1 MKRVIMLLAIVAL
14 AQAGYS
20 QQVKP
25 VRVDTIKT
33 PNALCDPCKVKIENY
48 IKQFD
53 GVLEINVIV
62 RKGIT
67 RVKYLVDRV
76 NIEEIKT
83 GIANCGFDADEIPAS
98 PDFYK
103 LLPACCK
110 KPEDGGIKP
119 KTPPAKPVETP
130 VQQ

>member
-1 MKRVIMLLAIVAL
+1 MRRFFVLFVLTLIGTAAF
-14 AQAGYS
+14 S
-20 QQVKP
+20 QIKP
-25 VRVDTIKT
+25 VRTDTIQT
-33 PNALCDPCKVKIENY
+33 PQALCEPCKIKIEKY
-48 IKQFD
+48 INQFD
-53 GVLEINVIV
+53 GIIEINVIV

-67 RVKYLVDRV
+67 KVKYFTDRV

-83 GIANCGFDADEIPAS
+83 GIANCGFDASDVPAS

-119 KTPPAKPVETP
+119 KVPATTPA
-130 VQQ
+130 Q

>member
-1 MKRVIMLLAIVAL
+1 MKRLLITCIAVIISVA
-14 AQAGYS
+14 AFS
-20 QQVKP
+20 QVKP

-33 PNALCDPCKVKIENY
+33 PQALCEPCKIKIETY
-48 IKQFD
+48 LKQFD
-53 GVLEINVIV
+53 GLLEINVNIK
-62 RKGIT
+62 RGFTK
-67 RVKYLVDRV
+67 VKYVVDRI

-83 GIANCGFDADEIPAS
+83 AIANCGFDASDVPAS

-103 LLPACCK
+103 MLPPCCK

-119 KTPPAKPVETP
+119 KTTTPP

>member
-1 MKRVIMLLAIVAL
+1 MKRFYLTLFISIITTAAF
-14 AQAGYS
+14 AQI
-20 QQVKP
+20 KP

-33 PNALCDPCKVKIENY
+33 PQALCEPCKIKIEAY
-48 IKQFD
+48 VKQFD
-53 GVLEINVIV
+53 GVLEINVMV

-67 RVKYLVDRV
+67 RVKYLTDRV

-83 GIANCGFDADEIPAS
+83 AIANCGFDAGEIPAS

-119 KTPPAKPVETP
+119 KVPAKPAEP

>member
-1 MKRVIMLLAIVAL
+1 MKRYLLSALILVIGSSAF
-14 AQAGYS
+14 AQI
-20 QQVKP
+20 KP

-33 PNALCDPCKVKIENY
+33 PNALCEPCKVKIEDY
-48 IKQFD
+48 VKQYD
-53 GVLEINVIV
+53 GVLEVNVMI

-67 RVKYLVDRV
+67 RVKYLTDRT
-76 NIEEIKT
+76 NIEILKT
-83 GIANCGFDADEIPAS
+83 AIANCGFDASEIPAS

-119 KTPPAKPVETP
+119 KTPPKPA
-130 VQQ
+130 Q